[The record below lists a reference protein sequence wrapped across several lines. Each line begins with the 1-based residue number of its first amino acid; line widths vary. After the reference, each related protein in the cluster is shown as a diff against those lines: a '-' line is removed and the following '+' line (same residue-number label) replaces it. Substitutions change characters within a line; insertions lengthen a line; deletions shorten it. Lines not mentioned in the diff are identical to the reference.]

1 MVGIPWCWGF
11 LSTNKF
17 SYSWWKLRK
26 PEAHF
31 CTIWSC
37 IFLKNVESQTWKRGR
52 ERSWWDGG
60 GIAQEIAR
68 QREHSC
74 DGEKPKSHFGQPKL
88 LEKLTTC
95 TAPQTKEQ
103 GMFTWRSGGKSART
117 DGVAPALLSHLR
129 RLRPLQK
136 PRDLWG
142 AVSCALPL
150 CCRKMHLHLPCTR
163 RAALVL
169 YI

>member
-1 MVGIPWCWGF
+1 M
-11 LSTNKF
+11 
-17 SYSWWKLRK
+17 
-26 PEAHF
+26 E
-31 CTIWSC
+31 
-37 IFLKNVESQTWKRGR
+37 ER
-52 ERSWWDGG
+52 EREELVRRG

-136 PRDLWG
+136 PRDL
-142 AVSCALPL
+142 
-150 CCRKMHLHLPCTR
+150 
-163 RAALVL
+163 
-169 YI
+169 

>member
-1 MVGIPWCWGF
+1 MKTAETRSPLLHNLELYFFKECRITD
-11 LSTNKF
+11 L
-17 SYSWWKLRK
+17 
-26 PEAHF
+26 E
-31 CTIWSC
+31 
-37 IFLKNVESQTWKRGR
+37 ER
-52 ERSWWDGG
+52 EREELVRRG
-60 GIAQEIAR
+60 GIAQEIAI